1 MKKPSKTANEY
12 KNLEKSLGIPKH
24 KPLDYEGKVHES
36 RESKSFERK
45 EKKAEK
51 KMGRKC

>member
-1 MKKPSKTANEY
+1 MKKPSKTASEY
-12 KNLEKSLGIPKH
+12 KNLEKALGIPKH
-24 KPLDYEGKVHES
+24 KPLDHEGKGHEA
-36 RESKSFERK
+36 RESKSVERK